1 MPEVKVLQIDR
12 DHPQEELISVAAHII
27 RAGGV
32 AAYLTDTLY
41 GLGADAFNVRA
52 VERVFE
58 AKSRIQEKALPV
70 IIGEKDF
77 LSQLVTEISE
87 TAETL
92 IDHFWPGP
100 LSLIL
105 LAAPALPA
113 LLHGDSGK
121 VAVRLPACAVS
132 RALAVAAGGALT
144 ATSANRSGQA
154 AAQSAGEVI
163 AMLGDA
169 IDLVV
174 DSGPST
180 KTRPS
185 TIVDL
190 TVSPP
195 RLLRDGAYAFEKLN
209 AVVPLQK

>member
-12 DHPQEELISVAAHII
+12 DLPQEELISAATQVI

-32 AAYLTDTLY
+32 VAYLTDTLY
-41 GLGADAFNVRA
+41 GLGADAFNAGA
-52 VERVFE
+52 VERVF
-58 AKSRIQEKALPV
+58 AVKSRIQEKALPV
-70 IIGEKDF
+70 IIGEKNF
-77 LSQLVTEISE
+77 LSRVVTEISE
-87 TAETL
+87 TAKQL

-105 LAAPALPA
+105 PAAPALPA

-174 DSGPST
+174 DSGPCT
-180 KTRPS
+180 ETRPS

-195 RLLRDGAYAFEKLN
+195 RVLRDGACAFERIK